1 LKNDANVPISSGVYL
16 IHVYA
21 DGIGERVIKWFGI
34 MRPVDFD
41 TF

>member
-1 LKNDANVPISSGVYL
+1 M
-16 IHVYA
+16 HVYA

-34 MRPVDFD
+34 MRKVDFD